1 MAHHAQ
7 LPIDQ
12 SGIPGGERAR
22 RAHRDRRNVIAAP
35 AAWLTRRVTPGHD
48 SLLHDEAF
56 RIWWLTRLACQTGQG
71 ALLYALLILVVD
83 RTDASFFSSLF
94 VVASLAPAL
103 IFGLPGGIV
112 SDRLPKRP
120 LLIGLNLAR
129 FAFVL
134 PLVLREVSLGGIFAT
149 TIGIWIIHQ
158 FYSPTEGT
166 SIANLVPRT
175 RYAEAQ
181 SLSNLCLTIAQLIGL
196 VTMAPL
202 FLKIAPPQVLFAIVA
217 TLYFV
222 AGGLATLLPRMD
234 DHLQPGAGGARAAR
248 SMTSIKTSLLV
259 GWRSARSDRASFGAM
274 ADDVMVGIGFSAL
287 IVIVPFYL
295 ERVLNTAKENTVF
308 VFAPAALGLV
318 VGYRLAPRIS
328 RLIGGERAATIGLMT
343 FAACVGALGFAT
355 EVYTFL
361 TEGLFLPIARVAD
374 AVSIQPLVIV
384 AMLVSIPA
392 GFASAIVNVAARSVI
407 LERTP
412 PSARSQVV
420 ATQALINNVGAIV
433 PSLLAGITMDL
444 FGVQAV
450 AVAIAV
456 LIAGIA
462 VAVHFAVRGPL
473 PVVSP
478 RST

>member
-1 MAHHAQ
+1 MAHQAN
-7 LPIDQ
+7 LPVDQ
-12 SGIPGGERAR
+12 PGAAGVERVRQPGRVRRAR
-22 RAHRDRRNVIAAP
+22 ALAP
-35 AAWLTRRVTPGHD
+35 AVWLSRRVTPGRE

-56 RIWWLTRLACQTGQG
+56 RNWWLTRLACQTAQG
-71 ALLYALLILVVD
+71 ALLYALLIMVID
-83 RTDASFFSSLF
+83 KTDASFFSSLF
-94 VVASLAPAL
+94 VVCSLVPAL
-103 IFGLPGGIV
+103 VFGLPGGIV

-166 SIANLVPRT
+166 SIAALVPRG

-181 SLSNLCLTIAQLIGL
+181 SLSNLCLTFAQLIGL
-196 VTMAPL
+196 VIMAPL
-202 FLKIAPPQVLFAIVA
+202 FLKVAPPQVLFAIVA
-217 TLYFV
+217 SLYFV

-234 DHLQPGAGGARAAR
+234 DHLQPGTGRPVQ
-248 SMTSIKTSLLV
+248 SIGSVRTALLV

-274 ADDVMVGIGFSAL
+274 ADDVTVGIGFSAL

-295 ERVLNTAKENTVF
+295 ERVLDTAKENTVF

-318 VGYRLAPRIS
+318 TGYRMAPRIS
-328 RLIGGERAATIGLMT
+328 RLIGGERAATIGLVT
-343 FAACVGALGFAT
+343 FAACVAGLGFAP
-355 EVYTFL
+355 EIYIVL
-361 TEGLFLPIARVAD
+361 TDGLSLPFVRIAD

-412 PSARSQVV
+412 PASRSQVV
-420 ATQALINNVGAIV
+420 ATQSLINNVGAIV
-433 PSLLAGITMDL
+433 PAILAGIAMDR
-444 FGVQAV
+444 FGVTTV
-450 AVAIAV
+450 AVAIAI
-456 LIAGIA
+456 LIAAIA
-462 VAVHFAVRGPL
+462 VAVHVAVRHPMPL
-473 PVVSP
+473 VSP
-478 RST
+478 SAP